1 MTTRTKTAVLVPCR
15 INVGA
20 AWDDACI
27 HEVAHRS
34 IVVSTRTPLRVGD
47 YLQARRGTLVIVG
60 RVLWLRDGRAGIRTQ
75 DPVSAADLVDEPR
88 LTRRPATANV
98 ADRRGAARA
107 TAALSPAAQAERSR
121 RVSSL
126 LQFAVLTLAA
136 GGGAYLLA
144 SQLYVVLT
152 MPFARIS
159 AVLGG

>member
-1 MTTRTKTAVLVPCR
+1 MMTKTKTAVLVPCR

-20 AWDDACI
+20 DWDDACI
-27 HEVAHRS
+27 HEVGHRS

-60 RVLWLRDGRAGIRTQ
+60 CVSWLRDGRAGIKTQ
-75 DPVSAADLVDEPR
+75 DPVSAADLVGEPR
-88 LTRRPATANV
+88 LTQRPSAANV
-98 ADRRGAARA
+98 SDRRGPARA
-107 TAALSPAAQAERSR
+107 TVALPSAAQAERNR
-121 RVSSL
+121 RVSSM
-126 LQFAVLTLAA
+126 LQFAALTLAA

-152 MPFARIS
+152 VPFARIS